1 MANFGALLFCA
12 NNIIYI
18 TQPSSHCTPAR
29 PPRTV
34 RLPASTSSSPFP
46 NHPPTRLSV
55 ILFSWSISA
64 SNDACAAPSR
74 VESSCVGPKSNT
86 VCQEIYIIAL
96 KSSIKIA
103 MGSKR
108 ERVRDKERERENVLS
123 NVDTCEGDN
132 EIYIKICSFLHIYFM
147 KPLKVRG
154 NWPLK
159 GII

>member
-18 TQPSSHCTPAR
+18 TQPSSHCTPPLAR
-29 PPRTV
+29 FDLFVP
-34 RLPASTSSSPFP
+34 LSK
-46 NHPPTRLSV
+46 PPTRLSV

-108 ERVRDKERERENVLS
+108 ERVRDKERQRMCSRAMLTHAS
-123 NVDTCEGDN
+123 MKATMK
-132 EIYIKICSFLHIYFM
+132 YI
-147 KPLKVRG
+147 
-154 NWPLK
+154 
-159 GII
+159 